1 MKIHSRNPVRIPA
14 TGFFIGEW
22 KRNESDLSASL
33 LRIESKTRQRLTRQW
48 ESLEISLSGGS
59 AFPIKGREMNV
70 IALIVN
76 GSTDEIGAMIGKL
89 GMMKGVTVKSALA
102 KNEE

>member
-1 MKIHSRNPVRIPA
+1 
-14 TGFFIGEW
+14 
-22 KRNESDLSASL
+22 
-33 LRIESKTRQRLTRQW
+33 
-48 ESLEISLSGGS
+48 
-59 AFPIKGREMNV
+59 MNV